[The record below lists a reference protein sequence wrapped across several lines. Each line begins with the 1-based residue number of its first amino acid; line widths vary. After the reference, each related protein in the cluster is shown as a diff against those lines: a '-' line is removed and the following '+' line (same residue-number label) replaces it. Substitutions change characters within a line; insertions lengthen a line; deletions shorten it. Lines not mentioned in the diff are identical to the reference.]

1 MWIRNDSDPAT
12 ILYRILTRILPTL
25 FKLIWKLP
33 KKIPNPTGSATRVY
47 KLTQALDNVVV
58 HDAALAV
65 EVAPLEQL
73 DETLL
78 VAQLE
83 GWSEDVA
90 VIHHLN
96 LRIAAYTT
104 TEKSKVKLLVAQLE
118 GRSEDVAVIHHL
130 NLRIAAFTKTDHFH
144 DRPHHSGSGRPEPGI
159 QGYGSGSAF
168 GMRIPQ

>member
-1 MWIRNDSDPAT
+1 MLWIRNDSDPAT

-78 VAQLE
+78 IAQLE
-83 GWSEDVA
+83 GW
-90 VIHHLN
+90 
-96 LRIAAYTT
+96 
-104 TEKSKVKLLVAQLE
+104 
-118 GRSEDVAVIHHL
+118 SEDVAVIHHL